1 ADREQIDPQFT
12 REPGEPSPCDAGR
25 YSSEELGRHH
35 ERENA
40 TVLERRQCR
49 QEYRQPEVRH
59 AREGKSEVTRQHAR
73 CRDVIRRHELKP
85 DKGRVAQR
93 DVMSVFSPHLVAQG
107 TPGDDIEIKA
117 GSRGAAPALL
127 RLRVNK
133 LDRCDSGNLISQAM
147 PGQALYE
154 GAVSRARL

>member
-85 DKGRVAQR
+85 DKGGLPNAT
-93 DVMSVFSPHLVAQG
+93 SCLFSRHISWRRALPAM
-107 TPGDDIEIKA
+107 TSRSKPEA
-117 GSRGAAPALL
+117 GARRRHFSASASISSIAVTAETWSRRRCP
-127 RLRVNK
+127 
-133 LDRCDSGNLISQAM
+133 DR
-147 PGQALYE
+147 
-154 GAVSRARL
+154 